1 MTKISLYN
9 NDSTI
14 SDDDKVLGTDS
25 SGSVTKN
32 YPLSSLL
39 SYIESNISVSNGADG
54 ADGDSA
60 YDIWISL
67 GNSGT
72 EQDFIDSLQ
81 GADGADA
88 TSSYNVIT
96 GTITQTS
103 TNNPVLTVYENTSGQ
118 TLTTNRNTT
127 GYYEIAFSGGAV
139 SGQGICFI
147 NGSSHTGTFNSV
159 SAVANNPSGTT
170 TNGATIF
177 SFDNTNAL
185 ADGILTDVAFEIRIY
200 GN

>member
-9 NDSTI
+9 NDGTI
-14 SDDDKVLGTDS
+14 SDDDKVLGTDAT
-25 SGSVTKN
+25 GSATKN

-39 SYIESNISVSNGADG
+39 SYIEANITVSDG

-60 YDIWISL
+60 YDIWIGL

-81 GADGADA
+81 GSDGADA
-88 TSSYNVIT
+88 TASYSVIT
-96 GTITQTS
+96 GTITQAS

-127 GYYEIAFSGGAV
+127 GYYEIAFSSGAV